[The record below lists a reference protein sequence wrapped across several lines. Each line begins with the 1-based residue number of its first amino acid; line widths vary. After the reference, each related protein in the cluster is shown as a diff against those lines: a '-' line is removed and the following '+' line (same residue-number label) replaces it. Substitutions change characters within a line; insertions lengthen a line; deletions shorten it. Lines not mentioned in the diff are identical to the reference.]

1 MLPFP
6 SVTSSGVPIQESSD
20 EVWAAALAEVAH
32 EGFTEVDLTDSWLR
46 PGDLDAYGIE
56 RLDAVLR
63 GVGLHAEAISAIR
76 RSVIDPETGDENLAY
91 SHRTI
96 DAAAALGCSV
106 VSAGLHRPLWAGQ
119 QEALWFWT
127 ADGPHDPDDRETWTK
142 AVTRL
147 RELGSATP

>member
-1 MLPFP
+1 MPGLIRGDTDLTAQTWPIAAAMLPFP

-63 GVGLHAEAISAIR
+63 GVGLHAEAISA
-76 RSVIDPETGDENLAY
+76 
-91 SHRTI
+91 
-96 DAAAALGCSV
+96 
-106 VSAGLHRPLWAGQ
+106 RP
-119 QEALWFWT
+119 
-127 ADGPHDPDDRETWTK
+127 R
-142 AVTRL
+142 
-147 RELGSATP
+147 